1 MEDEYSDVAM
11 ERLEKLFSMEKIVS
25 IKNRKM
31 LRVNFKA
38 VANDK
43 QNL

>member
-1 MEDEYSDVAM
+1 MEDEYLDLAM
-11 ERLEKLFSMEKIVS
+11 ERLEKLFIVKKIVS
-25 IKNRKM
+25 CKNGKA
-31 LRVNFKA
+31 LRVDFRA

>member
-25 IKNRKM
+25 SKNRKM